1 LSVLLLAR
9 PTTPLLGWLREQG
22 EEVGHTLDPLDP
34 AWLDRERFDALVSYG
49 YPRILPAEVLE
60 RFPDRAVNLHIS
72 LLPWNRG
79 SHPNLWSW
87 VHETP
92 KGVTVHHMDPGVDTG
107 DIVDQ
112 REVALDPGG
121 TLATTHEVLSAEM
134 EALFRELW
142 PAIRAGTAPRTP
154 QAPGG
159 SFHYQ
164 SEGDALMARLPLGW
178 DTPVADVAGIQV

>member
-1 LSVLLLAR
+1 MGLRVLLLAR
-9 PTTPLLGWLREQG
+9 PTTPLLPWLREQG
-22 EEVGHTLDPLDP
+22 EHVEHTLEPLDP
-34 AWLDRERFDALVSYG
+34 ARLDRFDALVSYG
-49 YPRILPAEVLE
+49 YPRLLPADVLE

-87 VHETP
+87 VHDTP

-107 DIVDQ
+107 DIVAQ
-112 REVALDPGG
+112 REVGLDPEG
-121 TLATTHEVLSAEM
+121 TLATTHAVLSAEM
-134 EALFRELW
+134 EALFYECW

-164 SEGDALMARLPLGW
+164 AEGDALLARLPLGW
-178 DTPVADVAGIQV
+178 DTPVSDVAGIRA